1 MNHDGETA
9 FSFLSVRNMIMDK
22 L

>member
-9 FSFLSVRNMIMDK
+9 FSFLSVRNMIMD
-22 L
+22 